1 MITKGNLTTTTISTV
16 LQELSARSPSNL
28 KSILEHITAGEIKY
42 GPNFSPS
49 LPWELVK
56 RAAINLAASSQFECL
71 YTDNGRCADGGQEL
85 TAILV

>member
-1 MITKGNLTTTTISTV
+1 MDQISRLAYLGN
-16 LQELSARSPSNL
+16 
-28 KSILEHITAGEIKY
+28 
-42 GPNFSPS
+42 
-49 LPWELVK
+49 LVK